1 MLAVVISLLFGLAAM
16 ASILV
21 VRASFLT
28 GLESAHAILAELAAI
43 ERQENVRPRPVPR
56 VPSRIRPCV
65 APRHRL
71 AAA

>member
-1 MLAVVISLLFGLAAM
+1 MLAVVMSLLFGLAAM

-28 GLESAHAILAELAAI
+28 GLESARAILAELTAI
-43 ERQENVRPRPVPR
+43 ERQESARPVPR
-56 VPSRIRPCV
+56 VPSRVRPCV
-65 APRHRL
+65 ALRPRL

>member
-1 MLAVVISLLFGLAAM
+1 MLAVVMSLLFGLAAM

-28 GLESAHAILAELAAI
+28 GLESARATLTELAAI
-43 ERQENVRPRPVPR
+43 ERQESVRPGPR
-56 VPSRIRPCV
+56 VPSPVRPCA
-65 APRHRL
+65 APRPRL

>member
-21 VRASFLT
+21 VSASFAT
-28 GLESAHAILAELAAI
+28 GVASARATLEELAAI
-43 ERQENVRPRPVPR
+43 ERQERAQPVPR
-56 VPSRIRPCV
+56 VPSRVRPC
-65 APRHRL
+65 AALRPRL